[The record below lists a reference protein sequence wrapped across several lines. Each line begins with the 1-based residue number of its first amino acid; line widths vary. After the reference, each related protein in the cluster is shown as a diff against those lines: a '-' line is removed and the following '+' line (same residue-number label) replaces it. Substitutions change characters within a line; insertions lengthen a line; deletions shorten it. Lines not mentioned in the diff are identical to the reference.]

1 MTFPSIRDTT
11 LTDLDRKGA
20 PYREKPVSGKR
31 LLLALGLWLALAG
44 GVGLLTWGIVRI
56 VQPSWVVTVDFVVLV
71 VAEVYAAVLGALLLA
86 FGGLAGVRARL
97 GLHFTSGRDLLGAL
111 AIDLVAFLGAILLYG
126 LLTPL
131 FGPPLTIAVPV
142 LKSATDVTRLP
153 SADLLALALIFGRVF
168 LLVPLAEELLF
179 RGAIYGWLRRHLP
192 AMPAILLTAVLFGF
206 EHSVW
211 GMPMPRVFFIVPLAF
226 IYGIATGWVRERTG
240 STLNTA
246 VMHLVVDAALL
257 IIASLLILR

>member
-179 RGAIYGWLRRHLP
+179 RGALYGWLRRHLP